1 MRTPTIDGTITE
13 LTREQG
19 RKMFDEVARAEL
31 GVSGNE
37 FLRRLDEDDIPTRRQ
52 PLRHSSTRYAMQSPA
67 SEQPISLSARAH
79 AARSVR
85 RTPGR

>member
-1 MRTPTIDGTITE
+1 MRTSTIDGTTTE

-37 FLRRLDEDDIPTRRQ
+37 FLRRLDEDDIP
-52 PLRHSSTRYAMQSPA
+52 PEWSADA
-67 SEQPISLSARAH
+67 ISRLEILIPFAR
-79 AARSVR
+79 
-85 RTPGR
+85 